1 MDISLGLVMF
11 CSTVSLIYGGY
22 AESKTWLVI
31 YITGSMAVLVLY
43 WSWSAYTSYV
53 QLEQPAYNEEVG
65 HHDNK
70 GAFEVLLYIQCTCIF
85 RMFLSNKDE

>member
-1 MDISLGLVMF
+1 MF

-31 YITGSMAVLVLY
+31 YITGSMSVLVLY

-53 QLEQPAYNEEVG
+53 QLEQPAYNEEVRCVG
-65 HHDNK
+65 VMYN
-70 GAFEVLLYIQCTCIF
+70 
-85 RMFLSNKDE
+85 